1 MPNQSRDRVIQLLI
15 VDDHEIVRM
24 GLRMLFK
31 RSKDVSVVGEA
42 ASGAEAVAAFGR
54 LKPDV
59 VLMDLRLPDQS
70 GVEAC
75 RAIRE
80 LDKSARVLFLT
91 SYKDDEAIFLAVLA
105 GADGYLLKEIDGDS
119 LLSAVRTVADGE
131 SILDP
136 FAIHALMVRL
146 RTMSE
151 QQSTCHPSNL
161 SQQENRVLAMIS
173 EGKTNRE
180 IAAVL
185 GISDRTVKNYV
196 SRVLQKLNVQ
206 RRTQAAVG
214 FLRRSSGAE

>member
-1 MPNQSRDRVIQLLI
+1 MPSQSRDRPIQLLI
-15 VDDHEIVRM
+15 VDDHQIVRM
-24 GLRMLFK
+24 GLQMLFK
-31 RSKDVSVVGEA
+31 RSNDVHVVGEA
-42 ASGAEAVAAFGR
+42 ANGAEALAEFTR

-59 VLMDLRLPDQS
+59 VLMDLRLPDQT

-91 SYKDDEAIFLAVLA
+91 SYKDDEAMFLAVLA

-119 LLSAVRTVADGE
+119 LLSAVRTVASGE
-131 SILDP
+131 SILDS
-136 FAIHALMVRL
+136 FAIHALMERL

-151 QQSTCHPSNL
+151 QQPAGHPSSL
-161 SQQENRVLAMIS
+161 SQQEGRVLAMIS

-185 GISDRTVKNYV
+185 GISDKTVKNYV
-196 SRVLQKLNVQ
+196 SRVLQKLNVH
-206 RRTQAAVG
+206 RRTEAAVD
-214 FLRRSSGAE
+214 FLRRSNRDE